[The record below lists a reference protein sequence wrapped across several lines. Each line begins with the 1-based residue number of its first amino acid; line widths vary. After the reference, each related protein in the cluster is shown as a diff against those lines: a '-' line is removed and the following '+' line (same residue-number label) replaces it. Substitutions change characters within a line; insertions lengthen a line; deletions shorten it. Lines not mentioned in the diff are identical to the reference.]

1 MATSTDASEQH
12 DGIEP
17 RRRIERQLRIVDV
30 TLQNRQRRVGQKRSY
45 DPDPGIA
52 TGFARRALAPRVR
65 PASLHIVWA
74 CVQYAASVQ
83 YQRVTLSDLS
93 AAAGVSERRVRDAFN
108 DCHGMSPTAYLRV
121 AALREV
127 RRKLLDGPFAR
138 DPVTRAASDFG
149 FWHLSRFAGQYRA
162 LFGESPSETV
172 AAQGRVP
179 NRDSSG
185 GRNDAAGRVSGI
197 LASPVINQRAGYV
210 FGRGSRNATA
220 CDRGWSAV
228 GVVGEPGSAEL
239 RHEQRDNRH
248 EVDLAEEALEDCES
262 RPRFPLAVRSP

>member
-1 MATSTDASEQH
+1 MSTDASEQH

-30 TLQNRQRRVGQKRSY
+30 TLPNRQRHVGQNASY

-93 AAAGVSERRVRDAFN
+93 AAAGVSERRVRDAFS

-127 RRKLLDGPFAR
+127 RRRLLDGPFAR
-138 DPVTRAASDFG
+138 DPVTRAACDFG

-172 AAQGRVP
+172 AAARA
-179 NRDSSG
+179 RAESG
-185 GRNDAAGRVSGI
+185 
-197 LASPVINQRAGYV
+197 
-210 FGRGSRNATA
+210 
-220 CDRGWSAV
+220 
-228 GVVGEPGSAEL
+228 
-239 RHEQRDNRH
+239 
-248 EVDLAEEALEDCES
+248 
-262 RPRFPLAVRSP
+262 

>member
-1 MATSTDASEQH
+1 MATNTDASEQH

-30 TLQNRQRRVGQKRSY
+30 TLQNRQRGVGQKRSY

-162 LFGESPSETV
+162 LFGESPSET
-172 AAQGRVP
+172 AARGRM
-179 NRDSSG
+179 RADSG
-185 GRNDAAGRVSGI
+185 
-197 LASPVINQRAGYV
+197 
-210 FGRGSRNATA
+210 
-220 CDRGWSAV
+220 
-228 GVVGEPGSAEL
+228 
-239 RHEQRDNRH
+239 
-248 EVDLAEEALEDCES
+248 
-262 RPRFPLAVRSP
+262 